1 MLTQD
6 ADPLVEMMVW
16 QGLGDLVND
25 FRVKTLGL
33 DPVSTLWAPGA
44 TYRLHVP
51 FTYLWSPGLVPKPED
66 WGDEIDV
73 SGFVFL
79 DLASSFQAPDPLSE
93 FLNAGDAPVYIGFG
107 SIVVDDADRFTQM
120 IFEAVKLAGVR
131 ALVSKGWGGLGGDSL
146 DVPENVFL
154 LENTPHDW
162 LFPKVRACVIHGGLE
177 LRQSLLSVVNLRSS
191 YRFSESESCNSPYPP
206 ILPCPSL
213 ARYIKERPRW

>member
-1 MLTQD
+1 
-6 ADPLVEMMVW
+6 MMVW
-16 QGLGDLVND
+16 QGLGDLVNN

-51 FTYLWSPGLVPKPED
+51 FTYLWSPGLVPKPSD

-79 DLASSFQAPDPLSE
+79 DLASTFNPPDPLTR
-93 FLNAGDAPVYIGFG
+93 FLDAGGAPIYLGFG
-107 SIVVDDADRFTQM
+107 SIVVDDADRFTHM

-146 DVPENVFL
+146 DVPENIFL
-154 LENTPHDW
+154 LDNTPHDW
-162 LFPKVRACVIHGGLE
+162 LFPKVQACVIHGGAGTTAIALKCGIPTFIIPFFGE
-177 LRQSLLSVVNLRSS
+177 
-191 YRFSESESCNSPYPP
+191 
-206 ILPCPSL
+206 
-213 ARYIKERPRW
+213 

>member
-1 MLTQD
+1 
-6 ADPLVEMMVW
+6 MMVW

-51 FTYLWSPGLVPKPED
+51 FTYLWSPGLVPKPAD
-66 WGDEIDV
+66 WGSEVDV

-79 DLASSFQAPDPLSE
+79 DLASTFKPPTPLTN
-93 FLNAGDAPVYIGFG
+93 FLSSGDAPVYIGFG
-107 SIVVDDADRFTQM
+107 SIVVDDANSFTNM

-146 DVPENVFL
+146 DVPENIFL
-154 LENTPHDW
+154 LDVSSTPRHW
-162 LFPKVRACVIHGGLE
+162 
-177 LRQSLLSVVNLRSS
+177 
-191 YRFSESESCNSPYPP
+191 
-206 ILPCPSL
+206 
-213 ARYIKERPRW
+213 